1 MEIYNIKEKEQ
12 FIREVAELT
21 QKEWGS
27 KVNSQEE
34 FEEKVNRKIKKIL
47 SMLDDKS
54 YCKLILVDDNI
65 LIGFISIFP
74 YDGEE
79 MKELSPWYAT
89 MFVKSEY
96 RGKGYSKLL
105 NDAILHEARERGFQK
120 LYLKTNLDNYYEKF
134 GAKFLEILESGEKL
148 YYFEIL

>member
-1 MEIYNIKEKEQ
+1 MEIYNIKEKEE